1 MGSSSWSGSVTVEDL
16 SYDGFKDGSAWT
28 GGLGML
34 TDGEYGS
41 SNFKVDA
48 STLKGIQVHHESVIQ
63 QPLSPFK
70 SAYISSYSTFVM
82 TINF

>member
-1 MGSSSWSGSVTVEDL
+1 MGSSSWSGSVSVEDL
-16 SYDGFKDGSAWT
+16 TYDGFKDDSTWT

-48 STLKGIQVHHESVIQ
+48 STLKGIQLDKNVSQYLFCIHLVVAVAS
-63 QPLSPFK
+63 
-70 SAYISSYSTFVM
+70 
-82 TINF
+82 